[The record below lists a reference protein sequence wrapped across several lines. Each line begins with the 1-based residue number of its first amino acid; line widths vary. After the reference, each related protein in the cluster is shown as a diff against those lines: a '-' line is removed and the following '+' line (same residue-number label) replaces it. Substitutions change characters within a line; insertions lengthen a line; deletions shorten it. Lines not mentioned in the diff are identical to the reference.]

1 MSEMT
6 EYKPGT
12 FCWPELVAASSDRA
26 KDFYSNLFGWSIE
39 DVPIGSDRVYSM
51 ASVKGRR

>member
-1 MSEMT
+1 MT